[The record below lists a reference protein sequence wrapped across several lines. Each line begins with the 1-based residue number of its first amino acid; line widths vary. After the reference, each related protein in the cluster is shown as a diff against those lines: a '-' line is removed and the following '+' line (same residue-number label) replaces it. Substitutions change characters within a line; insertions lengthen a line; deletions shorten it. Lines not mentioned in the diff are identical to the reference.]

1 MCVVGSAARVGGHSV
16 SCGLIFF
23 YRCEAK
29 ESHFFT
35 PSRPL
40 WSWKLRS
47 KQHSYHP
54 YCKKCVSKMKSSSS
68 TSSSPT
74 LIVVY
79 VSWILLCVALL
90 SLNGEALNT
99 KFQHQSSSKHQPLVE
114 QYTNATTESNN
125 QRKPKKRR
133 LRAEMMTDDRFNE
146 VFDFTV
152 TGLPTVSPTSSPSVS
167 AQPSLSL
174 SPTVSPSISM
184 APSTAPSAVPSTT
197 PSMAPS
203 YRPSSEPSD
212 QPSLAPSDSPSLPVA
227 TLISLNTDVKENDT
241 DGKTIL
247 WACIS
252 VVSMA
257 ILSVACCLHRR
268 LANESPMPKLFM
280 SLSNDD
286 TLREIPSGSTD
297 SVTITAEETDPP
309 PTIFLPCIPNSSLP
323 CTEVGSFGV
332 GTSPRDNLKDEINH
346 YPHLESP
353 CSVFTR
359 TRTQELVPPP
369 QCVDTPTNIT
379 PIGSCRDDVREIFAP
394 PGKLGFLLKQTPD
407 GCIVQSIKAD
417 SPMLEIMFESDLILS
432 VNNMVSL

>member
-1 MCVVGSAARVGGHSV
+1 MWAHFLLSMRSKRISFFHTKSPRVGN
-16 SCGLIFF
+16 F
-23 YRCEAK
+23 EANSIRTILQK
-29 ESHFFT
+29 V
-35 PSRPL
+35 
-40 WSWKLRS
+40 
-47 KQHSYHP
+47 
-54 YCKKCVSKMKSSSS
+54 CKMKSSSS
-68 TSSSPT
+68 SSSSPT

-184 APSTAPSAVPSTT
+184 APSTAPSTVPSMT

>member
-1 MCVVGSAARVGGHSV
+1 MRSKRISFFHTKSPRVGN
-16 SCGLIFF
+16 F
-23 YRCEAK
+23 EANSIRTILQK
-29 ESHFFT
+29 V
-35 PSRPL
+35 
-40 WSWKLRS
+40 
-47 KQHSYHP
+47 
-54 YCKKCVSKMKSSSS
+54 CKMKSSSS
-68 TSSSPT
+68 SSSSSSPT

-184 APSTAPSAVPSTT
+184 APSTAPSTVPSMT

>member
-1 MCVVGSAARVGGHSV
+1 MWAHFLLS
-16 SCGLIFF
+16 
-23 YRCEAK
+23 CEAQ

-35 PSRPL
+35 PSRHLEWIGNFEANYPIL
-40 WSWKLRS
+40 QKV
-47 KQHSYHP
+47 
-54 YCKKCVSKMKSSSS
+54 CKMKSSSTS
-68 TSSSPT
+68 SSSSPT
-74 LIVVY
+74 LIVVS

-99 KFQHQSSSKHQPLVE
+99 KYQHQSSSKHQPLVE

-125 QRKPKKRR
+125 QRKPKKRH

-212 QPSLAPSDSPSLPVA
+212 QPSLAPSDSPDSPSLPVA
-227 TLISLNTDVKENDT
+227 NLISLNTDVKENDT
-241 DGKTIL
+241 DDKTIL

-268 LANESPMPKLFM
+268 RANVSPMPKLFM

-286 TLREIPSGSTD
+286 TLQEIPSGSTD
-297 SVTITAEETDPP
+297 SITITAEETDPP

-323 CTEVGSFGV
+323 CTEVGSFSV
-332 GTSPRDNLKDEINH
+332 GTSPRDNLTDEINH

-353 CSVFTR
+353 FSVFTR